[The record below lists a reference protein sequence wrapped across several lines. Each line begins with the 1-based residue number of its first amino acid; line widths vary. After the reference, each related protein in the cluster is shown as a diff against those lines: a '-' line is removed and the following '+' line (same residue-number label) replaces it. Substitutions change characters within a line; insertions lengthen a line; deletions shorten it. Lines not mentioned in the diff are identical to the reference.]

1 MLFRDRWILFWA
13 TGCGIG
19 KIPVAPGT
27 FGSLPG
33 LFLAW
38 CVAGWHTGL
47 LAFFTLVIGGLA
59 VWVAHQAERIMEAKD
74 PGAIVIDEM
83 VGMLVACLGISL
95 TPASAVILFIL
106 FRFFDILK
114 PFPVGWLD
122 RHLTG
127 GLGIVADDVAAGILA
142 NVVYRAGNWL
152 VVALMSS

>member
-38 CVAGWHTGL
+38 CIAGWHTGL
-47 LAFFTLVIGGLA
+47 LAFCTLVIGGFA
-59 VWVAHQAERIMEAKD
+59 VWVAHQAERTMGTKD
-74 PGAIVIDEM
+74 PGAIVIDEV

-106 FRFFDILK
+106 FRLFDILK

-152 VVALMSS
+152 VALS